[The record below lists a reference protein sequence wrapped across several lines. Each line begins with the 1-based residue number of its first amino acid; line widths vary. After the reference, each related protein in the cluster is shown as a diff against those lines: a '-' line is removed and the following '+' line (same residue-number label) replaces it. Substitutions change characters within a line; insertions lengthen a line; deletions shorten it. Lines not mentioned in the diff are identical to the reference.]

1 MLTLVVDGGR
11 EKRRQ
16 VPGMIGSPVYIPLS
30 IMTQGGR
37 IFPGKGTTTEDAL
50 PVCVW
55 KDLELPFFLSSFI
68 GVYRLAPC
76 AARENMQIHNA
87 HFHLHQL

>member
-16 VPGMIGSPVYIPLS
+16 VPGMIGSPVNIPSS
-30 IMTQGGR
+30 ITTQGGR
-37 IFPGKGTTTEDAL
+37 IFPGKGTTPEDAL
-50 PVCVW
+50 PVCVEG
-55 KDLELPFFLSSFI
+55 LGIAVLSVIIYWS
-68 GVYRLAPC
+68 APC
-76 AARENMQIHNA
+76 AARENMQIHSA